1 MVSSDCHW
9 LSPACSGE
17 IITTVSFWTAA
28 FAAGGGSR
36 WSQSDRS
43 KVPGSIRSKPCIRDL
58 QTQSVTHRDSS
69 WTINTSIWWELV
81 TWPVLGVRSAGTAH
95 QGWWAHSCV
104 HQNMK
109 PYQENVS
116 VLWQVDEDNR
126 SMQNPQ
132 LKDYSFYFL
141 YALLVLI
148 IVCQFV
154 AETINWTI

>member
-28 FAAGGGSR
+28 LAAGGGRR

-43 KVPGSIRSKPCIRDL
+43 KVPGPIRSKPCIRDL
-58 QTQSVTHRDSS
+58 QTQSVTHPEFHLHNQHIHLMGIGHLASS
-69 WTINTSIWWELV
+69 
-81 TWPVLGVRSAGTAH
+81 RSAFCRYCSSGLVGSQLCSSKYEAI
-95 QGWWAHSCV
+95 S
-104 HQNMK
+104 
-109 PYQENVS
+109 NVS
-116 VLWQVDEDNR
+116 VLWQVDEDHR

-132 LKDYSFYFL
+132 LKKYSFYFL

-154 AETINWTI
+154 AETIDWNI